1 MKSLIFAVFD
11 AVARQVK
18 CLQCAFWNLF
28 LAKKRK
34 VTVFLQMQGRVGGRL
49 ACEGASSI
57 RKKRVEGGLGRE
69 YRIAKAAARPKAL
82 AKDSKAAVE
91 GRCKLHFPSF
101 FFLLHLIGLY
111 LWPWTW
117 QKQLRPRPMLQG
129 QCRSVQ
135 LEGQKLEGHW
145 ISELPE
151 LSVVVKP
158 HAHFAPVETHTT

>member
-1 MKSLIFAVFD
+1 M
-11 AVARQVK
+11 
-18 CLQCAFWNLF
+18 
-28 LAKKRK
+28 
-34 VTVFLQMQGRVGGRL
+34 FLQMQGRVGGRL

-111 LWPWTW
+111 L
-117 QKQLRPRPMLQG
+117 
-129 QCRSVQ
+129 
-135 LEGQKLEGHW
+135 
-145 ISELPE
+145 
-151 LSVVVKP
+151 
-158 HAHFAPVETHTT
+158 